1 MASSVSRRNFL
12 IGGGALAVIAGI
24 AACGGP
30 ENYSDTLTIMA
41 QGNQLRLDG
50 VINARSPR
58 DFTDALDAN
67 PNIAEVYLG
76 QIKGSVDPVAVA
88 RMGRLIRGKGLIT
101 RMDTHSAVFS
111 GGVDLHLGGIR
122 RIVAPGASVG
132 VHDWVNSYGEQGRDF
147 RRDARAHEPTRGYT
161 AEMLGT
167 DAFYWFA
174 LNAAPHDQVH
184 FMTRAEL
191 QRYGLITN

>member
-1 MASSVSRRNFL
+1 MASKLSRRQML
-12 IGGGALAVIAGI
+12 LGGGALALVAGI

-30 ENYSDTLTIMA
+30 ENYTDTLTIA
-41 QGNQLRLDG
+41 DEGTKLRLDG
-50 VINARSPR
+50 VINARSPSA
-58 DFTDALDAN
+58 FSAALDSN
-67 PNIAEVYLG
+67 PGITEIYLG

-88 RMGRLIRGKGLIT
+88 RMGRLIRRNGLAT
-101 RMDTHSAVFS
+101 RMDARSAVFS
-111 GGVDLHLGGIR
+111 GGVDLHLGGAR

-132 VHDWVNSYGEQGRDF
+132 VHDWVNAFGEQGRDF
-147 RRDARAHEPTRGYT
+147 RRDARAHEPTRSYT

-184 FMTRAEL
+184 FMTRSEL